1 MDNYNDIFKDALL
14 PCPLCERDLNIKL
27 SKKNKPYV
35 VCDLCGVQLFIRKKE
50 GINILINY
58 LQENSLF

>member
-1 MDNYNDIFKDALL
+1 MDNHNGIFKDALF

-58 LQENSLF
+58 LQNKGLF